1 MQFMRIT
8 VPATQYL
15 TILALLLLGF
25 ASFCALAG
33 AEPET
38 TPEEA
43 HQVPAITDKTLVA
56 WVYLANTTQRGGS
69 ALTLIDP
76 LERMNSARFAG
87 GGGSGLKEEDQ
98 NERFDAMVFGELAAG
113 KWMAGSDMFNR
124 TLRDQAALPE
134 ETADA
139 GTLVQMAIVYQGKE
153 VRVYRNGHLYSAHA
167 ISKPQTFQRNAM
179 VLLGLRYLGQLGRHG
194 FLAGAI
200 EEARIYGV
208 ALDAAA
214 LAALAPGKPS
224 DPKPLAQWTF
234 EDGTTADSMHTFPPG
249 KLCGNARIADGK
261 LHLDGETAYLV
272 TPPPVEVPM
281 DPTPQGMFY
290 KPTSPETGGMWD
302 SWVFYHAATYYLYTT
317 SNAGGKLLD
326 NVSMASSPDGVHW
339 TEIGRV
345 FSRHPDS
352 DWLGT
357 GSTWKSCNFDK
368 DGKFF
373 MDFCERRDKGR
384 RPQEIYFAESTDL
397 IHWKRLDDTHVFASD
412 PRWYAPGCWT
422 TIWTLPRPG
431 GGLFGYWT
439 CTTKP
444 ETGGSFG
451 FGESVDGLTWKALP
465 PPKAEGVGFC
475 ELGAVE
481 KIGNK
486 YYAMVGV
493 DGRMRTLVAD
503 RPEGPFSPATKN
515 LRLLG
520 GDKAKSP
527 RGQFFAYFTRFCR
540 TPDDLLVNHHTI
552 ARDGQVYLGLLK
564 SAVVD
569 VQGTLRLGWW
579 KGNEKLKDDA
589 TVLPISKPT
598 VTAGP
603 HVTLLGETF
612 DVGAGII
619 LEGRLA
625 MPASAEAAPA
635 GIYISYGEATG
646 SAIRVHAGGRCEI
659 GEMNADGS
667 DWNPENLVDR
677 EMDCGTA
684 PTFRLLLKKSVLEFY
699 LNDILI
705 ECYSMPAKATG
716 RIGLLGGVGELKAW
730 NCKSPKQ

>member
-1 MQFMRIT
+1 MR
-8 VPATQYL
+8 
-15 TILALLLLGF
+15 TIQRLALLLGF
-25 ASFCALAG
+25 SSFCVLSG
-33 AEPET
+33 AEHET
-38 TPEEA
+38 KPDEA
-43 HQVPAITDKTLVA
+43 RQVPAITDKTLVA

-69 ALTLIDP
+69 ALTLIEP
-76 LERMNSARFAG
+76 LERMDSALFAG
-87 GGGSGLKEEDQ
+87 GGGSGLKSEDQ

-113 KWMAGSDMFNR
+113 KWMAGSDLFNR
-124 TLRDQAALPE
+124 TLRDQSALPE

-139 GTLVQMAIVYQGKE
+139 GTLVQMAIVYQGTE
-153 VRVYRNGHLYSAHA
+153 VRVYRNGNLYSAHA
-167 ISKPQTFQRNAM
+167 ISQPQTFQRDAM
-179 VLLGLRYLGQLGRHG
+179 VLLGLRYLGGLGRHG
-194 FLAGAI
+194 YFAGAI
-200 EEARIYGV
+200 EEARIYDV
-208 ALDAAA
+208 ALEAAA
-214 LAALAPGKPS
+214 IAALEPGKPS

-234 EDGTTADSMHTFPPG
+234 EDGSTADSMHTFPPG
-249 KLCGNARIADGK
+249 KLCGNARIVDGR

-281 DPTPQGMFY
+281 DTTPQGMFY

-302 SWVFYHAATYYLYTT
+302 SWVFHHEGTYYLYATC
-317 SNAGGKLLD
+317 NAGGKLLD
-326 NVSMASSPDGVHW
+326 NVSMARSPDGVHW

-357 GSTWKSCNFDK
+357 GSTWKSCNFEK
-368 DGKFF
+368 DGKFY

-397 IHWKRLDDTHVFASD
+397 VHWKRLDDTHVFESD
-412 PRWYAPGCWT
+412 QRWYAPGCWT

-431 GGLFGYWT
+431 GGLYGYWT

-451 FGESVDGLTWKALP
+451 FGESVDGLAWKALP
-465 PPKAEGVGFC
+465 PPKVEGVGFC

-481 KIGNK
+481 KIGDK

-503 RPEGPFSPATKN
+503 RPEGPFHQATKN

-520 GDKAKSP
+520 GEKSKTP

-569 VQGTLRLGWW
+569 EQGTLRLGWW
-579 KGNEKLKDDA
+579 KDNEKLKKDA
-589 TVLPISKPT
+589 TALPISKPD
-598 VTAGP
+598 VTAGTP
-603 HVTLLGETF
+603 VTMLGETF

-625 MPASAEAAPA
+625 LPPSAEDAPS
-635 GIYISYGEATG
+635 GIYISYDENSG
-646 SAIRVHAGGRCEI
+646 SAIRVGAGGRCEI

-667 DWNPENLVDR
+667 GWNPENLVDR
-677 EMDCGTA
+677 EMDFGTA

-705 ECYSMPAKATG
+705 ECYSLPARATG
-716 RIGLLGGVGELKAW
+716 RIGLLGDVRELKAW
-730 NCKSPKQ
+730 NCKRPKH